1 MMVAVFAALL
11 LAMLLDQVGRPAPA
25 LAALALG
32 FGLSVWLFLFEVYSP
47 EYGFRLP
54 WLQSWRDIATAA
66 LG

>member
-11 LAMLLDQVGRPAPA
+11 LALLLDRVGRPAPA

-32 FGLSVWLFLFEVYSP
+32 FGLAVWLFLFEIYSP
-47 EYGFRLP
+47 DYGFRMP
-54 WLQSWRDIATAA
+54 WLQSLRDGAAAA